1 MSLPVP
7 DYELRARPHARP
19 IGYRLVRTAVAPDTT
34 LYGQIEYAVWQ
45 EVSADGLERKYWY
58 EVRFRPFGTRW
69 RSTWTLSQPTSD
81 GQVNRLCFSVI
92 ERLPAHP
99 QGPGKAA
106 RLGPIGHVRMWP
118 RSAGLGTHL
127 RDQLID
133 WVAAIHPDASVSKGV
148 LSTVD
153 ADPENLERRTRFY
166 KGANFNL
173 VLSDDGSGS
182 FWADRL
188 GDLKRSTPD
197 SRVVEIKSDEI
208 RTTLKRMG
216 ELQEAKVTILLAPI

>member
-1 MSLPVP
+1 
-7 DYELRARPHARP
+7 
-19 IGYRLVRTAVAPDTT
+19 
-34 LYGQIEYAVWQ
+34 
-45 EVSADGLERKYWY
+45 
-58 EVRFRPFGTRW
+58 
-69 RSTWTLSQPTSD
+69 
-81 GQVNRLCFSVI
+81 
-92 ERLPAHP
+92 
-99 QGPGKAA
+99 
-106 RLGPIGHVRMWP
+106 MWP

-216 ELQEAKVTILLAPI
+216 ELQEAKVTISHLENRCRQMETEIRVAHRRAWLSALLVVAMLVGLYVATESGRRDWHPL